1 MFWNLKSKAQGSFK
15 VLEVDHYELIRR
27 MHYVDGL
34 SQRAIASK
42 LGHSRKTV
50 KKALAR
56 AAPLPHKSKGGSRQ
70 KPTLGRFIPI
80 IDAWLKRDL
89 DQPRKQR
96 HTAQRIYERLCAE
109 HEYTGHS
116 STIRRY
122 VGEAKRRLVGQE
134 VFMPL
139 AFDPGE
145 EAQVDWGEATII
157 QNGQP
162 RKVQLFCMRLCFSK
176 RCFVRAYERAN
187 LESFL
192 DGHVRAFEFFSAVPQ
207 RLAYDNLKSA
217 VIRVGRGTQRDLN
230 KTFVKLRS
238 WYLFASRFCNVA
250 RGNEKGHVENLV
262 KRAQRSF
269 MTPVPEVED
278 LEQLNKHLFA
288 ACRAEPVDTESWE
301 REQEAMLALPA
312 DPFPACVESSSKVDK
327 QSLVHIANHSYSVPV
342 RWAHWP
348 CVVQAFVDRVEIYC
362 DHQQVACHTRS
373 YGPDPFVLEPSHY
386 IPLLE
391 RKPGC
396 FGQARPFKGSPWGP
410 DFELLRSELEYRYG
424 GEGTKQ
430 FINILL
436 LFPEHGE
443 GQVRAAV
450 HFTVKRRAFSEQAV
464 LHALRTH
471 PTPPPP
477 KRLDLFTK
485 PELRDVGNGI
495 RPAAIYDQLMTR
507 SSS

>member
-1 MFWNLKSKAQGSFK
+1 MFWIEKSGARGYFA

-27 MHYVDGL
+27 LHYVDGL
-34 SQRAIASK
+34 SQRAIALK
-42 LGHSRKTV
+42 LGHSRKTI
-50 KKALAR
+50 KKALSR
-56 AAPLPHKSKGGSRQ
+56 AAPLPHKSQGSSRA
-70 KPTLGRFIPI
+70 KPTLDPFMAI

-96 HTAQRIYERLCAE
+96 HTAQRIYERLRDE
-109 HEYTGHS
+109 HGYTGHS

-122 VGEAKRRLVGQE
+122 VAKVRPGLAGQE

-139 AFDPGE
+139 SFDPGE

-157 QNGQP
+157 QNGKA

-192 DGHVRAFEFFSAVPQ
+192 DGHVRAFEFLGAVPK

-230 KTFVKLRS
+230 KKFVELRS

-262 KRAQRSF
+262 KLAQRSF
-269 MTPVPEVED
+269 LTPVPEVEN
-278 LEQLNKHLFA
+278 LSQLNDHLLA
-288 ACRAEPVDTESWE
+288 ASQHEPVVAEAWQ
-301 REQEAMLALPA
+301 REFDAMLSLPP
-312 DPFPACVESSSKVDK
+312 DPFPACVEAHSKVDK
-327 QSLVHIANHSYSVPV
+327 QSLVHIDNHSYSAPV
-342 RWAHWP
+342 EWAHWP
-348 CVVQAFVDRVEIYC
+348 CVVRAFVDRVEIYC
-362 DHQQVACHTRS
+362 DHRQVACHERS
-373 YGPDPFVLEPSHY
+373 YGDDRYVLEPSHY

-396 FGQARPFKGSPWGP
+396 LDQARPFKGNPWGR
-410 DFELLRSELEYRYG
+410 DFELMRSELEYRYG
-424 GEGTKQ
+424 SDGTRQ

-436 LFPEHGE
+436 LFPKHGE
-443 GQVRAAV
+443 PSVRAALELA
-450 HFTVKRRAFSEQAV
+450 VKQRAFSEQAV
-464 LHALRTH
+464 LHALQTR
-471 PTPPPP
+471 PVPPPP
-477 KRLDLFTK
+477 KRLELFTK
-485 PELRDVGNGI
+485 PELRDVGNGT
-495 RPAAIYDQLMTR
+495 RPAAIYDQLMKR
-507 SSS
+507 STS

>member
-1 MFWNLKSKAQGSFK
+1 MLD
-15 VLEVDHYELIRR
+15 VDHYELIRR

-34 SQRAIASK
+34 SQRAIALR
-42 LGHSRKTV
+42 LGHSRRTI
-50 KKALAR
+50 KKALAQ
-56 AAPLPHKSKGGSRQ
+56 AAPLPHKSKGCSRE

-157 QNGQP
+157 QNGNT

-192 DGHVRAFEFFSAVPQ
+192 DGHVRAFEFFGAVPQ

-217 VIRVGRGTQRDLN
+217 VIRVGRGTERDLN

-238 WYLFASRFCNVA
+238 WYLFTSRFCNVA

-278 LEQLNKHLFA
+278 LEQILGQKVEDDIVIIELTVTPRGGDPVKSGVIIKIQDGAAHLHK
-288 ACRAEPVDTESWE
+288 E
-301 REQEAMLALPA
+301 
-312 DPFPACVESSSKVDK
+312 
-327 QSLVHIANHSYSVPV
+327 VH
-342 RWAHWP
+342 
-348 CVVQAFVDRVEIYC
+348 
-362 DHQQVACHTRS
+362 
-373 YGPDPFVLEPSHY
+373 
-386 IPLLE
+386 
-391 RKPGC
+391 
-396 FGQARPFKGSPWGP
+396 
-410 DFELLRSELEYRYG
+410 
-424 GEGTKQ
+424 
-430 FINILL
+430 
-436 LFPEHGE
+436 
-443 GQVRAAV
+443 
-450 HFTVKRRAFSEQAV
+450 
-464 LHALRTH
+464 
-471 PTPPPP
+471 PP
-477 KRLDLFTK
+477 
-485 PELRDVGNGI
+485 
-495 RPAAIYDQLMTR
+495 
-507 SSS
+507 